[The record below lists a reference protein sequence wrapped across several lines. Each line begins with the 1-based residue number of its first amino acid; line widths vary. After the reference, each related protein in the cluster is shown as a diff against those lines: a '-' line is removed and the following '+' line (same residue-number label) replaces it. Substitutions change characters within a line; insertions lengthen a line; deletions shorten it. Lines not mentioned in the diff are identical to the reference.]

1 MSPRS
6 ASYLNSASELAIPSA
21 EKNLDALSLV
31 FCDKIVSQN
40 SRLSVVCCMTSAS
53 EPTSAFD
60 SQFEL
65 FAERLNSQLTFSSM
79 LLFVPKPFFFF

>member
-40 SRLSVVCCMTSAS
+40 SQLSVVCCMTSAS
-53 EPTSAFD
+53 KHSC
-60 SQFEL
+60 
-65 FAERLNSQLTFSSM
+65 
-79 LLFVPKPFFFF
+79 